1 MCIALIILIGK
12 LIHPIHQNMSFLA
25 KKAAAVGVLKKQ
37 TVLTNS
43 ELMGAAKVD
52 IWHKWMV
59 QMHQEH
65 LQLLGTNKE
74 LEICLAKKN
83 QEIVQL
89 TDEVTNLKQGSRN
102 LNRLLKSQ
110 LAIIHKQQKNS
121 VQHQQQMQLLRK

>member
-1 MCIALIILIGK
+1 
-12 LIHPIHQNMSFLA
+12 MSFLA